1 MKVQL
6 RWITPDALEHIEW
19 DARLC
24 YDSHDKIKEGSAA
37 KLVKACVNKGHHS
50 ITEHAS
56 ASFYVSGVTRALLA
70 QMTRHRHLSFCVRSQ
85 RYCKENPFTY
95 TIPDNLT
102 DDAKVALVAQ
112 MHSAQTAYN
121 NIVSMGGKPE
131 DARGVLPNAC
141 HTEFVV
147 TANFRAWAEFMP
159 KRTDRAAQGE
169 IQQLANLLQG
179 ILQAECPAVFGSL
192 KI

>member
-1 MKVQL
+1 MKVEL
-6 RWITPDALEHIEW
+6 RWITPNALEHIEW

-37 KLVKACVNKGHHS
+37 KLVRACVNKGHHS

-70 QMTRHRHLSFCVRSQ
+70 QLTRHRHLSFCVRSQ

-95 TIPDNLT
+95 TIPDSLT
-102 DDAKVALVAQ
+102 SDAKNAFIAA
-112 MHSAQTAYN
+112 MHSAQTTYN
-121 NIVSMGGKPE
+121 NLISIGVKPE

-147 TANFRAWAEFMP
+147 TANFRAWAELMP

-169 IQQLANLLQG
+169 IQKLANMIQDVLQK
-179 ILQAECPAVFGSL
+179 ECPAVFGEPE
-192 KI
+192 